1 LVLDPN
7 NIEALVGTALVDTNS
22 ILLIDNR
29 AARIAA
35 AEAVLTKALSMAPQ
49 HALAHMLLGVVQM
62 FTNRA
67 DQGIAECQQT
77 LALDRNLASAHGFIG
92 AAQYLLGRAA
102 ETEAHINEPLRLSH
116 RDTGAFRWRQ
126 FVGFAKLHLGDDPQA
141 VAWLRRSI
149 EANRNYP
156 ITHFARSPPRWPCL
170 GH

>member
-67 DQGIAECQQT
+67 DQGIAECQQA

-102 ETEAHINEPLRLSH
+102 ETE
-116 RDTGAFRWRQ
+116 
-126 FVGFAKLHLGDDPQA
+126 
-141 VAWLRRSI
+141 
-149 EANRNYP
+149 
-156 ITHFARSPPRWPCL
+156 
-170 GH
+170 